1 MISYKVQCQ
10 SYTYTHINIYRG
22 FAAEEEKTTTQ
33 IRAEIDSHLAGKRKV
48 ETTLPQSIVIGPF
61 YVNTDS
67 VRLALAKKHKE
78 IARALLDFLVDQ
90 LREDTEQVHLCVCGI
105 HISYVQY
112 ELSMG
117 DSKNRFISLVVTFN
131 TYNSNFSILY
141 LYK

>member
-1 MISYKVQCQ
+1 MSTVIIAIALLYCLKAAI
-10 SYTYTHINIYRG
+10 INIKFYRG

-48 ETTLPQSIVIGPF
+48 ESTLPQSIVIGLF

-90 LREDTEQVHLCVCGI
+90 LRKDTEQVHLTCMHG
-105 HISYVQY
+105 
-112 ELSMG
+112 
-117 DSKNRFISLVVTFN
+117 
-131 TYNSNFSILY
+131 
-141 LYK
+141 